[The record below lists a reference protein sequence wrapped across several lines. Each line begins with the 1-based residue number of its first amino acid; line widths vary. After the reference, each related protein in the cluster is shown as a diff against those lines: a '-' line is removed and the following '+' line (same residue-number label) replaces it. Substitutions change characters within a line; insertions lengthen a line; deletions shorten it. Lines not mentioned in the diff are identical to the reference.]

1 MKANIPGAKEGMYM
15 STDSIT
21 VDVRPID
28 VHGDYTMEARGLW
41 RMKGDFMGGP
51 FVSHTR
57 LDKTNQR
64 IVTAEV
70 FVYSPNKLKRNL
82 VRMLEAS
89 LYTLKLPTE
98 KTQGEIPLGVAREVI
113 LKTFADPVMLEL
125 CTPIIYGSPKVAA
138 YHRKSLDLPTN
149 FSIVN
154 SASEAVFNRLSV
166 VNCTDD
172 EVKVEFSKP
181 DPEAGKAALG
191 ALEKAIEEFREGLI
205 DVIVTAPI
213 NKHTIQSEGFSF
225 PGHTEYIEER
235 LGDGSKSLMILM
247 KDDFRVALVTGHIP
261 VRDIA
266 STITKELIQ
275 EKIAIFNRSLKQDFG
290 IGAPRIAVL
299 ALNPHAGDEGLLG
312 TEEQEI
318 IIPAIQE
325 MAAKGILCYGPYPAD
340 GFMGSGNF
348 THFDGVLAMYHDQG
362 LAPFKALAM
371 DEGVNYTAGLQVV
384 RTSPAHGTA
393 YDIAGKGLACEDS
406 FRQAIYVAIDVFRN
420 RLRDKEAHAN
430 PLRKQYYEKRDDSD
444 KLKLDTVDDDV

>member
-1 MKANIPGAKEGMYM
+1 ME
-15 STDSIT
+15 DSKI
-21 VDVRPID
+21 
-28 VHGDYTMEARGLW
+28 
-41 RMKGDFMGGP
+41 
-51 FVSHTR
+51 
-57 LDKTNQR
+57 R
-64 IVTAEV
+64 IGI
-70 FVYSPNKLKRNL
+70 
-82 VRMLEAS
+82 
-89 LYTLKLPTE
+89 
-98 KTQGEIPLGVAREVI
+98 TQGDINGVGYEVI
-113 LKTFADPVMLEL
+113 LKAFADPVMLEL

-154 SASEAVFNRLSV
+154 SASEAAHNRLSV
-166 VNCTDD
+166 LNWTAN
-172 EVKVEFSKP
+172 EVKVDFSKP
-181 DPEAGKAALG
+181 DAEAGKAALG
-191 ALEKAIEEFREGLI
+191 ALEKAIEEFKEGLI

-235 LGDGSKSLMILM
+235 LGNGSKSLMILM

-261 VRDIA
+261 VREIA
-266 STITKELIQ
+266 SSITKELIQ
-275 EKIAIFNRSLKQDFG
+275 DKLTIFHQSLKQDFG

-325 MAAKGILCYGPYPAD
+325 MAAKGMLCYGPYPAD

-371 DEGVNYTAGLQVV
+371 DEGVNYTAGLPVV

-406 FRQAIYVAIDVFRN
+406 FRQAVYVAIDVFRN
-420 RLRDKEAHAN
+420 RQRDKAAHAN

>member
-1 MKANIPGAKEGMYM
+1 ME
-15 STDSIT
+15 DSKI
-21 VDVRPID
+21 
-28 VHGDYTMEARGLW
+28 
-41 RMKGDFMGGP
+41 
-51 FVSHTR
+51 
-57 LDKTNQR
+57 R
-64 IVTAEV
+64 IGI
-70 FVYSPNKLKRNL
+70 
-82 VRMLEAS
+82 
-89 LYTLKLPTE
+89 
-98 KTQGEIPLGVAREVI
+98 TQGDINGVGYEVI

-154 SASEAVFNRLSV
+154 SASEAAYNRLSV

-235 LGDGSKSLMILM
+235 LGNGSKSLMILM
-247 KDDFRVALVTGHIP
+247 KNDFRVALVTGHIP

-266 STITKELIQ
+266 SSITKELIQ
-275 EKIAIFNRSLKQDFG
+275 EKLTIFHQSLKQDFG

-325 MAAKGILCYGPYPAD
+325 MAAKGMLCYGPYPAD

-371 DEGVNYTAGLQVV
+371 DEGVNYTAGLSVV

-406 FRQAIYVAIDVFRN
+406 FRQAVYVAIDVFRN
-420 RLRDKEAHAN
+420 RQRDKAAHAN